1 MVILMREELRVVK
14 DVNLIQLYL
23 HRNKTIKQIPNQP
36 CYILKGEE
44 FAKVIDNVYHGIIT
58 RGGKT
63 VQITLKKGTQV
74 IY

>member
-44 FAKVIDNVYHGIIT
+44 FVKVIDNVYHGIIT
-58 RGGKT
+58 RGKKLFKLPSRKT
-63 VQITLKKGTQV
+63 PK
-74 IY
+74 